1 MIAFATGGLL
11 GDTLLNLIPHS
22 FFGEPS
28 PTAEGVQVVVVSK
41 ERNIVVSLAIFGG
54 FALFFCLDKGF
65 RYLSARY
72 SPESQGHSHSHS
84 HSDSH
89 DTSVGQSS
97 AIEGKGS
104 ESKLKQRNG
113 ARDVLDATNDA
124 VEVAKTNRS
133 RSVEANRQ
141 AVEDEKARRSK
152 SVGAVLN
159 LLSDFSHN
167 ITDGLAMSS
176 AFYASRS
183 IGSTTALA
191 CFAHVSRLSQGA
203 VLRTCADP
211 EPTLITP
218 TGNSSR
224 ASSFQIELSSLASDE
239 FLDVTFQEIADYSIL
254 IKSGGF
260 TKWQAMGC
268 QFITAAGAFLGTIL
282 GIWIQRSV
290 GGAVSV
296 AEEDLT
302 LSVLNSSSLLHQPF
316 PRVAV

>member
-1 MIAFATGGLL
+1 MQPNLILAFIPADIDTASLNTMIAFATGGLL
-11 GDTLLNLIPHS
+11 GDTLLNLVPHS

-28 PTAEGVQVVVVSK
+28 PTAEGIQVVVVSK

-84 HSDSH
+84 HSHSDSDSH
-89 DTSVGQSS
+89 DTLVGRSS
-97 AIEGKGS
+97 AVEGKSG

-113 ARDVLDATNDA
+113 AKDVLEATDDA

-133 RSVEANRQ
+133 RSVEADRQ

-191 CFAHVSRLSQGA
+191 CFAHVSCPSQGA

-211 EPTLITP
+211 EPTLIAP

-224 ASSFQIELSSLASDE
+224 ASSFQVEPSRLASDE
-239 FLDVTFQEIADYSIL
+239 FT
-254 IKSGGF
+254 
-260 TKWQAMGC
+260 
-268 QFITAAGAFLGTIL
+268 
-282 GIWIQRSV
+282 
-290 GGAVSV
+290 
-296 AEEDLT
+296 
-302 LSVLNSSSLLHQPF
+302 
-316 PRVAV
+316 

>member
-1 MIAFATGGLL
+1 MQPNLILAFIPADIDTASLNTMIAFATGGLL
-11 GDTLLNLIPHS
+11 GDTLLNLVPHS

-28 PTAEGVQVVVVSK
+28 PTAEGIQVVVVSK

-84 HSDSH
+84 DSP
-89 DTSVGQSS
+89 DTSVGRSS
-97 AIEGKGS
+97 AVEGKGG

-113 ARDVLDATNDA
+113 AKDVLEATDDT

-133 RSVEANRQ
+133 RSVEADRQ

-191 CFAHVSRLSQGA
+191 CFAHVSCPSQGA

-224 ASSFQIELSSLASDE
+224 ASSFQIEPSSLASDE
-239 FLDVTFQEIADYSIL
+239 ST
-254 IKSGGF
+254 
-260 TKWQAMGC
+260 
-268 QFITAAGAFLGTIL
+268 
-282 GIWIQRSV
+282 
-290 GGAVSV
+290 
-296 AEEDLT
+296 
-302 LSVLNSSSLLHQPF
+302 
-316 PRVAV
+316 

>member
-1 MIAFATGGLL
+1 MLPFQPNLILAFIPADIDTASLNTMIAFATGGLL
-11 GDTLLNLIPHS
+11 GDTLLNLVPHS

-84 HSDSH
+84 HSHSESH

-97 AIEGKGS
+97 AVEGKGG

-113 ARDVLDATNDA
+113 AKDVLGATDDA

-191 CFAHVSRLSQGA
+191 CFAHVSCSSQGP
-203 VLRTCADP
+203 VLRTCANP
-211 EPTLITP
+211 EPTLLTP

-224 ASSFQIELSSLASDE
+224 ASSFQIEPSSLASDE
-239 FLDVTFQEIADYSIL
+239 SI
-254 IKSGGF
+254 
-260 TKWQAMGC
+260 
-268 QFITAAGAFLGTIL
+268 
-282 GIWIQRSV
+282 
-290 GGAVSV
+290 
-296 AEEDLT
+296 
-302 LSVLNSSSLLHQPF
+302 
-316 PRVAV
+316 